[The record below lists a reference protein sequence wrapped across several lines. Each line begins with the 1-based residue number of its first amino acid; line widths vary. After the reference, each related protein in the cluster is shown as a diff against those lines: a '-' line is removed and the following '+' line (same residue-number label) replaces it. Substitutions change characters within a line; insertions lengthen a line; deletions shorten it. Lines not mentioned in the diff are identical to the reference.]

1 MVNYKCPRC
10 GYEINIKTKYVN
22 HLSRKKL
29 CNNKLSDDNL
39 QSEYLKYKMTN
50 KIKES
55 TINQKKSE
63 MNPKKSEMNPK
74 KSEMNPEKTNKE
86 YICNFCEKIYSTN
99 SNLYKHHKIC
109 KEKKR
114 DDECKNDMIE
124 LVQKLNDQL
133 QEQKEQNKQIN
144 EELKRRNNQIDELIK
159 KTGINI
165 GTQNIQNNI
174 KILAYKNTDLSHLT
188 DKDYL
193 FCLNRSNMCIPN
205 LIKRIHFDP
214 RKPENNNVYISNIKN
229 KYIMTYD
236 GDKWNLSNQNETI
249 DDLIDTNEVVLE
261 QKLEEWIENGKDY
274 PEIMKKFN
282 RYLEKKEK
290 DDVINKIKDEIKL
303 LLYNNRKV
311 VNDQIDI

>member
-22 HLSRKKL
+22 HLSRKTL
-29 CNNKLSDDNL
+29 CNNKLSDNNL
-39 QSEYLKYKMTN
+39 QSEYIKYKIIKSNN
-50 KIKES
+50 KSK
-55 TINQKKSE
+55 
-63 MNPKKSEMNPK
+63 MNPKKSKMNPK
-74 KSEMNPEKTNKE
+74 KSKMNPKKTNKE
-86 YICNFCEKIYSTN
+86 YICNFCEKIYSNN

-109 KEKKR
+109 KEKKK

-133 QEQKEQNKQIN
+133 QEQNKQLEKRDKQIDEQNKQIN
-144 EELKRRNNQIDELIK
+144 QLIK

-165 GTQNIQNNI
+165 GTQNIQNIQNIQNNI

-229 KYIMTYD
+229 KYIMIYD

-274 PEIMKKFN
+274 PEIMIKFN

-290 DDVINKIKDEIKL
+290 DDVINKIKNEIKL

-311 VNDQIDI
+311 INDQIDI